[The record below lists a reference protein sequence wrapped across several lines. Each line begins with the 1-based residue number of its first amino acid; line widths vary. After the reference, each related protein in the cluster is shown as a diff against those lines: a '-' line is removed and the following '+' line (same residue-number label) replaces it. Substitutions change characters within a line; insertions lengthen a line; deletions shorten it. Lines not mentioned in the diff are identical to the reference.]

1 MNLSASIN
9 ISEEINMRNPLTKED
24 IEREKRRIRIAYPD
38 GVIEKVEKIIFGIN
52 LESQGE
58 LREV

>member
-38 GVIEKVEKIIFGIN
+38 EVIEKVEKIIFGIN

>member
-1 MNLSASIN
+1 
-9 ISEEINMRNPLTKED
+9 MRNPLTKED